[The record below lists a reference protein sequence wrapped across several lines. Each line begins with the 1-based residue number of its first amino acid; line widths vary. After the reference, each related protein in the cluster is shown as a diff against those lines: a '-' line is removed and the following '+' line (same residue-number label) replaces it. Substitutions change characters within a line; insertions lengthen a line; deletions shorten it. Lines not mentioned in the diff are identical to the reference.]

1 MKPHVIVAM
10 GPARRRLT
18 LLTLA
23 LALAL
28 GTGMGL
34 QSSVQ
39 ETPGQ
44 AASPTS
50 PESSSALK
58 RWWRSLSK
66 SRVSVKA
73 DDQGTLI
80 VESGWGR
87 PERVYQIVKDAE
99 GRTHESYRENGQ
111 LRPVD
116 EAVRRWADA
125 TVRASQQTP
134 PIPPVPPVPPP
145 PPPTHTFGP
154 GEAGKAALEK
164 VQGDP
169 RLRALLGTPI
179 AMDAKA
185 KGSLTT
191 WAAGEP
197 HGLHLFSPKGG
208 AKADLTLFLHGPNG
222 SALLYLRGETSGS
235 AWSFSRLEAQSIQG
249 GPRLNLLTH

>member
-1 MKPHVIVAM
+1 MKSNVIVAM

-18 LLTLA
+18 HLTLTLA
-23 LALAL
+23 LGA
-28 GTGMGL
+28 GMGL
-34 QSSVQ
+34 QASVR

-44 AASPTS
+44 AAPQTL
-50 PESSSALK
+50 PESSSALQ

-66 SRVSVKA
+66 PRVSVQA

-87 PERVYQIVKDAE
+87 PERVYQVVKDAE

-134 PIPPVPPVPPP
+134 PIPPVPPIPPP
-145 PPPTHTFGP
+145 PPPMPTFGP
-154 GEAGKAALEK
+154 GEAGQAALDK

-191 WAAGEP
+191 WAPGEP

-208 AKADLTLFLHGPNG
+208 AKADLTLFLHGSKG
-222 SALLYLRGETSGS
+222 SALLYLRGERSGS
-235 AWSFSRLEAQSIQG
+235 RWSFTRLEVQSNQG
-249 GPRLNLLTH
+249 GPPLNLLSQ